1 MTKTFTIP
9 CDSYDT
15 RVQLVKQFRAEL
27 GPIGNIWS
35 ICTAG
40 KNLEVRIKYPDNC
53 AYLSFLMLKY
63 GDQIKVRTG

>member
-9 CDSYDT
+9 CDSHDI

-27 GPIGNIWS
+27 GPIGNTWS

-40 KNLEVRIKYPDNC
+40 KNLEVRIKYPEEC
-53 AYLSFLMLKY
+53 PMLTMLMLKY
-63 GDQIKVRTG
+63 GDQIKVRNG